1 MANKQSKWFVVA
13 TEGAT
18 TDGRTINRSW
28 IEQMAKNY
36 DPKKYGARV
45 NLEHIKFSMYLEDF
59 PHSKCFGDVI
69 ALKAEENAEGK
80 LQLFA
85 QIDPTEDLIKLN
97 ENRQK
102 VYTSIEV
109 DTNFADTGEAYLV
122 GLAVTDNP
130 ASLGT
135 DMLSFSAGH
144 NVLSMRKEKADNIF
158 TAAIETQFEFEDVKE
173 KQIFSVFEKIK
184 SLFAGKEKTVDL
196 QFADHQKAIEL
207 LGEQSVKTTE
217 EITALSTQ
225 TAELSTD
232 FSEMEKTVQALEQK
246 FAQLAKQ
253 PEQSYTAR
261 PLVAGDNKS
270 EHLTDC

>member
-158 TAAIETQFEFEDVKE
+158 TAAIETQFEFENMEE

-184 SLFAGKEKTVDL
+184 NLFAGKEKTADL

-207 LGEQSVKTTE
+207 LGEQSVKITE
-217 EITALSTQ
+217 EITALSTK
-225 TAELSTD
+225 TETLFEG

-246 FAQLAKQ
+246 FAKLAQQ
-253 PEQSYTAR
+253 PEQNYTAR
-261 PLVAGDNKS
+261 PLVNGSNADNGRYF
-270 EHLTDC
+270 

>member
-1 MANKQSKWFVVA
+1 MSNKQSKWFVVA

-36 DPKKYGARV
+36 NPQKYGARV

-69 ALKAEENAEGK
+69 ALKAEENTEGK

-158 TAAIETQFEFEDVKE
+158 TAAIETQFEFENVEE

-184 SLFAGKEKTVDL
+184 NLFAGKEKTADL

-207 LGEQSVKTTE
+207 LGEQSVKITE

-225 TAELSTD
+225 NAALSTD
-232 FSEMEKTVQALEQK
+232 FYEMEKTVQALEQK

-261 PLVAGDNKS
+261 PLVNGGNADNGRYF
-270 EHLTDC
+270 